1 LKKSRHFEGV
11 ARGILI
17 SFVGLLFYVTVRF
30 AQAVP
35 WGLLKVAIA
44 AASFGA
50 LVRKVESIYVI
61 LTGTGLWMMLSY
73 LK

>member
-1 LKKSRHFEGV
+1 
-11 ARGILI
+11 
-17 SFVGLLFYVTVRF
+17 VTVRF
-30 AQAVP
+30 ALAVP
-35 WGLLKVAIA
+35 WDMLKAVLA

-61 LTGTGLWMMLSY
+61 LAGTGLWLILSY